1 MRGTGMLL
9 LTTEVSEPIN
19 RVRQPLPTI
28 RSTGWFEI
36 SKSPA
41 CPRVST
47 HQNRPI
53 PASPQVTAA
62 TERPPVSIASV
73 TSSETPARRP
83 SYFCPHVSAHPVLNH
98 LLRSDPDPGETQKAG
113 YSWHWPALTGRG
125 TLVAIGSGGVAARLL
140 WSRPSASSR
149 AMPKSTPPTRDERLR
164 CAVPG
169 ALLSGYCRG

>member
-62 TERPPVSIASV
+62 TERPPVCIASV

-98 LLRSDPDPGETQKAG
+98 LLRSDPGPWRNPKGGLFPGIGRPLQGE
-113 YSWHWPALTGRG
+113 GRG
-125 TLVAIGSGGVAARLL
+125 LRL
-140 WSRPSASSR
+140 
-149 AMPKSTPPTRDERLR
+149 
-164 CAVPG
+164 VPG
-169 ALLSGYCRG
+169 ALPPGYYGRGLRPQSGPCQSLHTNARCDGGSVR